1 LIVVAIDLT
10 LPARPEMLSE
20 ARTALD
26 RLQDTAP
33 KELLDNVRLMVSE
46 LLSNSMKHAK
56 LDAGDTIELHV
67 SAESDQVR
75 VEVVDAGPGFSPK
88 ESAPSMYQDSGW
100 GLFLV
105 EQLSDRWGVE
115 QIGHATTV
123 WFEIDWSS

>member
-1 LIVVAIDLT
+1 VVAIDLT

-20 ARTALD
+20 ARVALD

-56 LDAGDTIELHV
+56 LDSGDTIELHV
-67 SAESDQVR
+67 STEQGQVR
-75 VEVVDAGPGFSPK
+75 VEVVDAGPGFAPGQST
-88 ESAPSMYQDSGW
+88 PSMYQDSGW

-115 QIGHATTV
+115 QIGQATTV
-123 WFEIDWSS
+123 WFEIDRPA